1 MDRAALPD
9 SKRIKTTPPTPPP
22 TQPSSL
28 SLSITDLTDDHLV
41 SIASYLPGTS
51 CVNLAVALS
60 AESSGV
66 WLRSDTGKAIISA
79 SQDSWEILD
88 FADLFGD
95 VVANKLT
102 DDDIRALLVCIDAKN
117 KVKTLRLRSCT
128 LLVGHGLEPLRG
140 STVLKDID
148 LSQNTGYR
156 YRQKTPFSQASILS
170 ILENI
175 LAIEGGL
182 KKHLNMDR
190 DIPKE
195 WRRESEFV
203 QNLKQLLLS
212 KGTTCDA
219 RTRTGVNC
227 LGEPLSLVL
236 LVLGACAM
244 PGIVMKILGSTL
256 VTSVVLPCAR
266 TVARIL
272 LIVMDVAPRFVQ
284 FVNTKRRILLS
295 VMDVVKSTVQ
305 FVKTILMW
313 MQRFSVVKA
322 THGYTALGVGAL
334 VAGQS
339 VVIA

>member
-28 SLSITDLTDDHLV
+28 SITDLTDDHLV
-41 SIASYLPGTS
+41 SIASYLPTS
-51 CVNLAVALS
+51 SLALFAVALT
-60 AESSGV
+60 AKSSGV
-66 WLRSDTGKAIISA
+66 WLRSDTSKAIISA
-79 SQDSWEILD
+79 SQDSWETLD
-88 FADLFGD
+88 FSDFGD
-95 VVANKLT
+95 VANKLS
-102 DDDIRALLVCIDAKN
+102 DDDLRALLVCIDAKN
-117 KVKTLRLRSCT
+117 KVKTLRLGSCT

-148 LSQNTGYR
+148 LCGNTADGDGR
-156 YRQKTPFSQASILS
+156 TTPFSQASILS

-284 FVNTKRRILLS
+284 FVKRMMMLMRRFN
-295 VMDVVKSTVQ
+295 VV
-305 FVKTILMW
+305 
-313 MQRFSVVKA
+313 
-322 THGYTALGVGAL
+322 TALRVRVSA
-334 VAGQS
+334 
-339 VVIA
+339 